1 MHRSDR
7 SQGAGPLASDKK
19 GVLTCWVKGCPVPV
33 SVGVKHHLI
42 RELSTHPDTVM
53 GDHYRVLTSSVLSPN
68 VLPILL
74 CPFQIGNVVL
84 IIFVSYFG
92 SRVHRPRV
100 IGVGGLL
107 LALGAFLVTLPHFLS
122 DPYEYTTLSTGKCL
136 HPHRYEL
143 SQHKSISS
151 CSGLDCPCLP
161 KMRGCIQ
168 CTCDLNAAFGGKVNS
183 CGTVSQCHMLRGQ
196 SSSSD

>member
-1 MHRSDR
+1 M
-7 SQGAGPLASDKK
+7 
-19 GVLTCWVKGCPVPV
+19 
-33 SVGVKHHLI
+33 
-42 RELSTHPDTVM
+42 
-53 GDHYRVLTSSVLSPN
+53 TSSN
-68 VLPILL
+68 VLPVSL

-100 IGVGGLL
+100 IGMGGLL

-136 HPHRYEL
+136 HPYRREL

-151 CSGLDCPCLP
+151 CSGLGCPCLP
-161 KMRGCIQ
+161 KKRGCIQ
-168 CTCDLNAAFGGKVNS
+168 HTHNLNAVFGGKD
-183 CGTVSQCHMLRGQ
+183 LRQ
-196 SSSSD
+196 RFAILSLTSV

>member
-1 MHRSDR
+1 M
-7 SQGAGPLASDKK
+7 
-19 GVLTCWVKGCPVPV
+19 
-33 SVGVKHHLI
+33 
-42 RELSTHPDTVM
+42 
-53 GDHYRVLTSSVLSPN
+53 TSSN

-84 IIFVSYFG
+84 IVFVSYFG

-122 DPYEYTTLSTGKCL
+122 DPYEYTTLSAGKCL
-136 HPHRYEL
+136 HPYHHEL

-151 CSGLDCPCLP
+151 CSGLDYPCLP
-161 KMRGCIQ
+161 KKRGSIQ
-168 CTCDLNAAFGGKVNS
+168 CTHDLNTVFGGKD
-183 CGTVSQCHMLRGQ
+183 LRQ
-196 SSSSD
+196 RFTILSLTSV